1 MVLQWMA
8 DGERERIIRASR
20 AERDAMTGPE
30 ITIRDAHAA
39 DVGRLAL
46 IGATTF
52 LETYA
57 ETVDGDDLVTHCATL
72 HSAVKYAE
80 LLAGPDARA
89 WLAEVQPGRAPV
101 GYLVM
106 TRPELTAAVPGDL
119 EVRRIY
125 VLQRYQGRRIGVR
138 LLNEAIAA
146 ARAAGAHR
154 LLLGVYSAN
163 DAAIA
168 FYTRSGFRRIGTREF
183 TVGAST
189 YHDYVLA
196 LALD

>member
-1 MVLQWMA
+1 
-8 DGERERIIRASR
+8 
-20 AERDAMTGPE
+20 MTGPE
-30 ITIRDAHAA
+30 ITIREAQPA
-39 DVGRLAL
+39 DLGRLAL

-57 ETVDGDDLVTHCATL
+57 ETVDGDDLVAHCAKQ
-72 HSAVKYAE
+72 HSEAKYRE
-80 LLAGPDARA
+80 LLSATDARA

-106 TRPELTAAVPGDL
+106 TRPDLPAAESGDL
-119 EVRRIY
+119 EVRRVY
-125 VLQRYQGRRIGVR
+125 VLQRYQGRRVGVR

-146 ARAAGAHR
+146 ARAAGARR
-154 LLLGVYSAN
+154 LLLGVYSEN
-163 DAAIA
+163 EPAIA
-168 FYTRSGFRRIGTREF
+168 FYTRIGFRRIGTREF
-183 TVGAST
+183 SVGAGT

>member
-1 MVLQWMA
+1 
-8 DGERERIIRASR
+8 
-20 AERDAMTGPE
+20 MTGPE
-30 ITIRDAHAA
+30 ITIREAQAA

-57 ETVDGDDLVTHCATL
+57 DTVDGDDLVAHCAKQ
-72 HSAVKYAE
+72 HSTARYAE

-89 WLAEVQPGRAPV
+89 WLAEVQPGRAPI
-101 GYLVM
+101 GYVVM
-106 TRPELTAAVPGDL
+106 TRPDLPASEPGDL
-119 EVRRIY
+119 EVKRIY
-125 VLQRYQGRRIGVR
+125 VLQRFQGRRVGVR
-138 LLNEAIAA
+138 LLNEAIAG

-154 LLLGVYSAN
+154 LLLGVYSVN
-163 DAAIA
+163 EPAIA
-168 FYTRSGFRRIGTREF
+168 FYTRTGFRRIGTREF
-183 TVGAST
+183 TVGGGT